1 MSGAFTVERNT
12 VKRALIAGVA
22 ALVGLA
28 ALTPPAV
35 ADDSVAPGGAHALA
49 SAQPRNAGHRLQ
61 DIRTW
66 SPQTDPYAGY
76 LRAEVPLQPRIPHDP
91 STQAHPELD
100 AKAQVM
106 LMQGDYGNSFFGNF
120 RANDGFAH
128 NVLNFWQ
135 YADYWSPWH
144 GSATAR
150 TPQSLYD
157 PATSDWRTRNFEFGV
172 VDIPNPAYTNAA
184 HRNGV
189 KSIATIYFD
198 PAFRPGL
205 TFKEAFDKDPT
216 SRGYIIAEK
225 LVEMAKYFGYD
236 GYFLNEEEGNLQDSR
251 FRPFMSYLT
260 SKGLY
265 TQWYT
270 NTPGTWSS
278 SKASLLDHGRIMNSV
293 FLNYN
298 WPGTQDRSVEAAK
311 AEGYDPYQSLFFG
324 VEANQAGFNGKHRS
338 ATELPSLY
346 ESRRNHSPKASVAL
360 FTPSDMYQRGL
371 ADAVKPKGADK
382 DVPLFQQDPYQWM
395 VAERERM
402 YFSGVTSNP
411 KDTGAHPGHSRPE
424 VGVADSSSWVGAADF
439 IPARSVI
446 GGRQFHTDFNTGH
459 GMRWYSAGDVSAAAS
474 WTDMDAQSILPSWQ
488 WWIDTEGTRPSVD
501 FDYGPSDRRKD
512 VHGAPVSLLYHQV
525 GAWCGGSSLV
535 VHGMMSKTT
544 TLRLFKTRLAMTAD
558 TSMPITFRKSSKDH
572 GTMKAALVFADDPR
586 RVVTVDVPGSGVKG
600 GWHTSTLRL
609 GRFAGRTLTTLG
621 LQFAPAPD
629 YQMNVGAISV
639 RDGSGVPAAPSE
651 VQLDTVYDDGQ
662 AILSWHA
669 APFDDVAGY
678 VVESMGPDGKIVHL
692 ASGYTDLAYLKAVPK
707 KTGKVTFRVRAVGH
721 DGQMSAPSTVSY
733 DYSAQPRHIK
743 VAEAATASKLLT
755 DAVRPGVLDV
765 TWDAKGVRVS
775 TCRVDVHLVDIAKDD
790 IDNQPYGLDV
800 PCAAGGA
807 RVPVP
812 IREGHPYDLTVTAG
826 HGLGLSYRGHTHDSW
841 AAPVTLD
848 DIVVERKRSGF
859 HMRNLTSPD
868 WYGLQIMWKGTD
880 GTSRKLTTI
889 RRGGSV
895 RGGWGTAP
903 TTDCPTAFHSFP
915 SSQGTLVMKVTDY
928 AGNTTT
934 QHFAVKNN
942 DLVRPATAPRFTVVE
957 PARQRVTVSHPI
969 IPVRISVSGD
979 QPVSWRLRGALPAG
993 LRWTNDM
1000 SVNGLTSLAATL
1012 SGSPRS
1018 AGNHRIVVEVS
1029 DLFGNTVT
1037 RSVVVEAARGSAP
1050 SSSGGSSGP
1059 SASASADSAIR
1070 PGWDSS
1076 SSASSG
1082 STRPVRMP
1090 LTGC

>member
-35 ADDSVAPGGAHALA
+35 ADDSVAPVGAHALA

-66 SPQTDPYAGY
+66 SPQTDPYARY

-91 STQAHPELD
+91 STQVHPELD

-572 GTMKAALVFADDPR
+572 GTMKAALVFADDPG

>member
-1 MSGAFTVERNT
+1 M
-12 VKRALIAGVA
+12 KRALIAGVA

-66 SPQTDPYAGY
+66 SPQTDPYARY

-459 GMRWYSAGDVSAAAS
+459 GMKWYSAGDVSAAAS

>member
-1 MSGAFTVERNT
+1 M
-12 VKRALIAGVA
+12 KRALIAGVA

-35 ADDSVAPGGAHALA
+35 ADDSVAPVGAHALA

-66 SPQTDPYAGY
+66 SPQTDPYARY

-298 WPGTQDRSVEAAK
+298 WSGTQDRSVEAAK

-459 GMRWYSAGDVSAAAS
+459 GMKWYSAGDVSAAAS

-572 GTMKAALVFADDPR
+572 GTMKAALVFADDPG

-621 LQFAPAPD
+621 LQFEPAPD

-639 RDGSGVPAAPSE
+639 RDGSGVPAAPSK
-651 VQLDTVYDDGQ
+651 VHLDTVYDDGQ

-707 KTGKVTFRVRAVGH
+707 KTGKVIFRVRAVGH

-915 SSQGTLVMKVTDY
+915 SSQGTLIMKVTDY

-942 DLVRPATAPRFTVVE
+942 DLVRPAIAPRFTVVE

-1018 AGNHRIVVEVS
+1018 AGSHRIVVEAS

>member
-1 MSGAFTVERNT
+1 M
-12 VKRALIAGVA
+12 KRALIAGVA

-35 ADDSVAPGGAHALA
+35 ADDSVAPVGAHALA

-66 SPQTDPYAGY
+66 SPQTDPYARY

-572 GTMKAALVFADDPR
+572 GTMKAALVFADDPG

-969 IPVRISVSGD
+969 ILVRISVSGD

-1018 AGNHRIVVEVS
+1018 AGNHRIVVEAS

>member
-35 ADDSVAPGGAHALA
+35 ADDSVAPVGAHALA

-66 SPQTDPYAGY
+66 SPQTDPYARY

-459 GMRWYSAGDVSAAAS
+459 GMKWYSAGDVSAAAS

>member
-1 MSGAFTVERNT
+1 M
-12 VKRALIAGVA
+12 KRALIAGVA

-35 ADDSVAPGGAHALA
+35 ADDSVAPVGAHALA

-66 SPQTDPYAGY
+66 SPQTDPYARY

-903 TTDCPTAFHSFP
+903 TTDDPTAFHSFP

>member
-1 MSGAFTVERNT
+1 M
-12 VKRALIAGVA
+12 KRALIAGVA

-35 ADDSVAPGGAHALA
+35 ADDSVAPVRAHALA

-61 DIRTW
+61 DIRTR
-66 SPQTDPYAGY
+66 SPQTDPYARY

-459 GMRWYSAGDVSAAAS
+459 GMKWYSAGDVSAAAS

-572 GTMKAALVFADDPR
+572 GTMKAALVFADDPG

-609 GRFAGRTLTTLG
+609 GRFAGRTLTT
-621 LQFAPAPD
+621 
-629 YQMNVGAISV
+629 
-639 RDGSGVPAAPSE
+639 
-651 VQLDTVYDDGQ
+651 
-662 AILSWHA
+662 
-669 APFDDVAGY
+669 
-678 VVESMGPDGKIVHL
+678 
-692 ASGYTDLAYLKAVPK
+692 
-707 KTGKVTFRVRAVGH
+707 
-721 DGQMSAPSTVSY
+721 
-733 DYSAQPRHIK
+733 PRI
-743 VAEAATASKLLT
+743 
-755 DAVRPGVLDV
+755 AVR
-765 TWDAKGVRVS
+765 
-775 TCRVDVHLVDIAKDD
+775 
-790 IDNQPYGLDV
+790 
-800 PCAAGGA
+800 
-807 RVPVP
+807 
-812 IREGHPYDLTVTAG
+812 
-826 HGLGLSYRGHTHDSW
+826 
-841 AAPVTLD
+841 
-848 DIVVERKRSGF
+848 
-859 HMRNLTSPD
+859 
-868 WYGLQIMWKGTD
+868 
-880 GTSRKLTTI
+880 
-889 RRGGSV
+889 
-895 RGGWGTAP
+895 
-903 TTDCPTAFHSFP
+903 
-915 SSQGTLVMKVTDY
+915 
-928 AGNTTT
+928 
-934 QHFAVKNN
+934 
-942 DLVRPATAPRFTVVE
+942 
-957 PARQRVTVSHPI
+957 
-969 IPVRISVSGD
+969 
-979 QPVSWRLRGALPAG
+979 
-993 LRWTNDM
+993 
-1000 SVNGLTSLAATL
+1000 
-1012 SGSPRS
+1012 
-1018 AGNHRIVVEVS
+1018 
-1029 DLFGNTVT
+1029 
-1037 RSVVVEAARGSAP
+1037 
-1050 SSSGGSSGP
+1050 
-1059 SASASADSAIR
+1059 
-1070 PGWDSS
+1070 
-1076 SSASSG
+1076 
-1082 STRPVRMP
+1082 TRPRLP
-1090 LTGC
+1090 DECRCHLSA

>member
-35 ADDSVAPGGAHALA
+35 ADDSVAPVGAHALT

-61 DIRTW
+61 DIRTR
-66 SPQTDPYAGY
+66 SPQTDPYARY

-189 KSIATIYFD
+189 KSIETIYFD

-1018 AGNHRIVVEVS
+1018 AGNHRIVVEAS

>member
-35 ADDSVAPGGAHALA
+35 ADDSVAPVGAHALA

-66 SPQTDPYAGY
+66 SPQTDPYARY

-942 DLVRPATAPRFTVVE
+942 DLVRPAIAPRFTVVE

>member
-35 ADDSVAPGGAHALA
+35 ADDSVAPVGAHALA

-61 DIRTW
+61 DIRTR
-66 SPQTDPYAGY
+66 SPQTDPYARY

-446 GGRQFHTDFNTGH
+446 GGRQSHTDFNTGH
-459 GMRWYSAGDVSAAAS
+459 GMKWYSAGDVSAAAS

-572 GTMKAALVFADDPR
+572 GTMKAALVFADDPG

-915 SSQGTLVMKVTDY
+915 SSQGTLIMKVTDY

-942 DLVRPATAPRFTVVE
+942 DLVRPAIAPRFTVVE

-1018 AGNHRIVVEVS
+1018 AGNHRIVVEAS

>member
-35 ADDSVAPGGAHALA
+35 ADDSVAPVGAHALA

-66 SPQTDPYAGY
+66 SPQTDPYARY

-157 PATSDWRTRNFEFGV
+157 SATSDWRTRNFEFGV

-459 GMRWYSAGDVSAAAS
+459 GMKWYSAGDVSAAAS

-903 TTDCPTAFHSFP
+903 TTDDPTAFHSFP

-1018 AGNHRIVVEVS
+1018 AGNHRIVVEAS

>member
-1 MSGAFTVERNT
+1 M
-12 VKRALIAGVA
+12 KRALIAGVA

-35 ADDSVAPGGAHALA
+35 ADDSVAPVGAHALA

-66 SPQTDPYAGY
+66 SPQTDPYARY

-459 GMRWYSAGDVSAAAS
+459 GMKWYSAGDVSAAAS

-572 GTMKAALVFADDPR
+572 GTMKAALVFADDPG

-915 SSQGTLVMKVTDY
+915 SSQGTLIMKVTDY

-942 DLVRPATAPRFTVVE
+942 DLVRPAIAPRFTVVE

-969 IPVRISVSGD
+969 ILVRISVSGD

>member
-1 MSGAFTVERNT
+1 M
-12 VKRALIAGVA
+12 KRALIAGVA

-35 ADDSVAPGGAHALA
+35 ADDSVAPVGAHALA

-66 SPQTDPYAGY
+66 SPQTDPYARY

-298 WPGTQDRSVEAAK
+298 WSGTQDRSVEAAK

-459 GMRWYSAGDVSAAAS
+459 GMKWYSAGDVSAAAS

-572 GTMKAALVFADDPR
+572 GTMKAALVFADDPG

-915 SSQGTLVMKVTDY
+915 SSQGTLIMKVTDY

-969 IPVRISVSGD
+969 ILVRISVSGD

>member
-35 ADDSVAPGGAHALA
+35 ADDSVAPVGAHALA

-66 SPQTDPYAGY
+66 SPQTDPYARY

-338 ATELPSLY
+338 ATELPSIY

-459 GMRWYSAGDVSAAAS
+459 GMKWYSAGDVSAAAS

-572 GTMKAALVFADDPR
+572 GTMKAALVFADDPG

-903 TTDCPTAFHSFP
+903 TTDDPTAFHSFP
-915 SSQGTLVMKVTDY
+915 SSQGTLIMKVTDY

-1018 AGNHRIVVEVS
+1018 AGNHRIVVEAS

>member
-1 MSGAFTVERNT
+1 M
-12 VKRALIAGVA
+12 KRALIAGVA

-35 ADDSVAPGGAHALA
+35 ADDSVAPVGAHALA

-66 SPQTDPYAGY
+66 SPQTDPYARY

-572 GTMKAALVFADDPR
+572 GTMKAALVFADDPG

-765 TWDAKGVRVS
+765 TWDAKGVRAS

-807 RVPVP
+807 KVPVP

>member
-35 ADDSVAPGGAHALA
+35 ADDSVAPVRAHALA

-61 DIRTW
+61 DIRTR
-66 SPQTDPYAGY
+66 SPQTDPYARY

-459 GMRWYSAGDVSAAAS
+459 GMKWYSAGDVSAAAS

-572 GTMKAALVFADDPR
+572 GTMKAALVFADDPG

-903 TTDCPTAFHSFP
+903 TTDDPTAFHSFP
-915 SSQGTLVMKVTDY
+915 SSQGTLIMKVTDY

-942 DLVRPATAPRFTVVE
+942 DLVRPAIAPRFTVVE

-1018 AGNHRIVVEVS
+1018 AGNHRIVVEAS

>member
-35 ADDSVAPGGAHALA
+35 ADDSVAPVGAHALA

-66 SPQTDPYAGY
+66 SPQTDPYARY

-572 GTMKAALVFADDPR
+572 GTMKAALVFADDPG

-969 IPVRISVSGD
+969 ILVRISVSGD

>member
-1 MSGAFTVERNT
+1 M
-12 VKRALIAGVA
+12 KRALIAGVA

-35 ADDSVAPGGAHALA
+35 ADDSVAPVGAHALA

-66 SPQTDPYAGY
+66 SPQTDPYARY

-459 GMRWYSAGDVSAAAS
+459 GMKWYSAGDVSAAAS

-942 DLVRPATAPRFTVVE
+942 DLVRPAIAPRFTVVE

>member
-1 MSGAFTVERNT
+1 M
-12 VKRALIAGVA
+12 KRALIAGVA

-35 ADDSVAPGGAHALA
+35 ADDSVAPVGAHALA

-66 SPQTDPYAGY
+66 SPQTDPYARY

-572 GTMKAALVFADDPR
+572 GTMKAALVFADDPG

-903 TTDCPTAFHSFP
+903 TTDDPTAFHSFP

-1018 AGNHRIVVEVS
+1018 AGNHRIVVEAS

>member
-35 ADDSVAPGGAHALA
+35 ADDSVAPVGAHALA

-66 SPQTDPYAGY
+66 SPQTDPYARY

-446 GGRQFHTDFNTGH
+446 GGRRFHTDFNTGH
-459 GMRWYSAGDVSAAAS
+459 GMKWYSAGDVSAAAS

-572 GTMKAALVFADDPR
+572 GTMKAALVFADDPG

-903 TTDCPTAFHSFP
+903 TTDDPTAFHSFP
-915 SSQGTLVMKVTDY
+915 SSQGTLIMKVTDY

-1018 AGNHRIVVEVS
+1018 AGNHRIVVEAS

>member
-35 ADDSVAPGGAHALA
+35 ADDSVAPVGAHALA

-66 SPQTDPYAGY
+66 SPQTDPYARY

-572 GTMKAALVFADDPR
+572 GTMKAALVFADDPG

-903 TTDCPTAFHSFP
+903 TTDDPTAFHSFP

-942 DLVRPATAPRFTVVE
+942 DLVRPAIAPRFTVVE

-1018 AGNHRIVVEVS
+1018 AGNHRIVVEAS

>member
-35 ADDSVAPGGAHALA
+35 ADDSVAPVGAHALA

-66 SPQTDPYAGY
+66 SPQTDPYARY

-459 GMRWYSAGDVSAAAS
+459 GMKWYSAGDVSAAAS

-572 GTMKAALVFADDPR
+572 GTMKAALVFADDPG

-903 TTDCPTAFHSFP
+903 TTDDPTAFHSFP

-969 IPVRISVSGD
+969 ILVRISVSGD

>member
-1 MSGAFTVERNT
+1 M
-12 VKRALIAGVA
+12 KRALIAGVA

-35 ADDSVAPGGAHALA
+35 ADDSVAPVGAHALA

-66 SPQTDPYAGY
+66 SPQTDPYARY

-572 GTMKAALVFADDPR
+572 GTMKAALVFADDPG

-775 TCRVDVHLVDIAKDD
+775 ICRVDVHLVDIAKDD

-969 IPVRISVSGD
+969 ILVRISVSGD

>member
-1 MSGAFTVERNT
+1 M
-12 VKRALIAGVA
+12 KRALIAGVA

-35 ADDSVAPGGAHALA
+35 ADDSVAPVGAHALA

-66 SPQTDPYAGY
+66 SPQTDPYARY

-338 ATELPSLY
+338 ATELPSIY

-459 GMRWYSAGDVSAAAS
+459 GMKWYSAGDVSAAAS

-572 GTMKAALVFADDPR
+572 GTMKAALVFADDPG

-639 RDGSGVPAAPSE
+639 RDGSGVPAAPSK
-651 VQLDTVYDDGQ
+651 VHLDTVYDDGQ

-707 KTGKVTFRVRAVGH
+707 KTGKVIFRVRAVGH

-903 TTDCPTAFHSFP
+903 TTDDPTAFHSFP

-1018 AGNHRIVVEVS
+1018 AGNHRIVVEAS

>member
-35 ADDSVAPGGAHALA
+35 ADDSVAPVGAHALA

-61 DIRTW
+61 DIRTR
-66 SPQTDPYAGY
+66 SPQTDPYARY

-216 SRGYIIAEK
+216 SRGCIIAEK

-459 GMRWYSAGDVSAAAS
+459 GMKWYSAGDVSAAAS

-572 GTMKAALVFADDPR
+572 GTMKAALVFADDPG

-903 TTDCPTAFHSFP
+903 TTDDPTAFHSFP
-915 SSQGTLVMKVTDY
+915 SSQGTLIMKVTDY

-942 DLVRPATAPRFTVVE
+942 DLVRPAIAPRFTVVE

-1018 AGNHRIVVEVS
+1018 AGNHRIVVEAS

>member
-1 MSGAFTVERNT
+1 M
-12 VKRALIAGVA
+12 KRALIAGVA

-35 ADDSVAPGGAHALA
+35 ADDSVAPVGAHALA

-66 SPQTDPYAGY
+66 SPQTDPYARY

-205 TFKEAFDKDPT
+205 TFREAFDKDPT

-459 GMRWYSAGDVSAAAS
+459 GMKWYSAGDVSAAAS

-572 GTMKAALVFADDPR
+572 GTMKAALVFADDPG

-903 TTDCPTAFHSFP
+903 TTDDPTAFHSFP
-915 SSQGTLVMKVTDY
+915 SSQGTLIMKVTDY

-942 DLVRPATAPRFTVVE
+942 DLVRPAIAPRFTVVE

-1018 AGNHRIVVEVS
+1018 AGNHRIVVEAS

>member
-1 MSGAFTVERNT
+1 M
-12 VKRALIAGVA
+12 KRALIAGVA

-35 ADDSVAPGGAHALA
+35 ADDSVAPVGAHALA

-66 SPQTDPYAGY
+66 SPQTDPYARY

-903 TTDCPTAFHSFP
+903 TTDDPTAFHSFP
-915 SSQGTLVMKVTDY
+915 SSQGTLIMKVTDY

-1018 AGNHRIVVEVS
+1018 AGNHRIVVEAS

>member
-35 ADDSVAPGGAHALA
+35 ADDSVAPVGAHALA

-66 SPQTDPYAGY
+66 SPQTDPYARY

-459 GMRWYSAGDVSAAAS
+459 GMKWYSAGDVSAAAS

-572 GTMKAALVFADDPR
+572 GTMKAALVFADDPG

-621 LQFAPAPD
+621 LQFEPAPD

-639 RDGSGVPAAPSE
+639 RDGSGVPAAPSK
-651 VQLDTVYDDGQ
+651 VHLDTVYDDGQ

-707 KTGKVTFRVRAVGH
+707 KTGKVIFRVRAVGH

-915 SSQGTLVMKVTDY
+915 SSQGTLIMKVTDY

>member
-35 ADDSVAPGGAHALA
+35 ADDSVAPVGAHALA

>member
-1 MSGAFTVERNT
+1 M
-12 VKRALIAGVA
+12 KRALIAGVA

-35 ADDSVAPGGAHALA
+35 ADDSVAPVGAHALA

-66 SPQTDPYAGY
+66 SPQTDPYARY

-439 IPARSVI
+439 TPARSVI

-572 GTMKAALVFADDPR
+572 GTMKAALVFADDPG

-969 IPVRISVSGD
+969 ILVRISVSGD

>member
-35 ADDSVAPGGAHALA
+35 ADDSVAPVGAHALA
-49 SAQPRNAGHRLQ
+49 SAQPRNAGYRLQ

-66 SPQTDPYAGY
+66 SPQTDPYARY

-459 GMRWYSAGDVSAAAS
+459 GMKWYSAGDVSAAAS

-572 GTMKAALVFADDPR
+572 GTMKAALVFADDPG

-621 LQFAPAPD
+621 LQFEPAPD

-639 RDGSGVPAAPSE
+639 RDGSGVPAAPSK
-651 VQLDTVYDDGQ
+651 VHLDTVYDDGQ

-707 KTGKVTFRVRAVGH
+707 KTGKVIFRVRAVGH

-903 TTDCPTAFHSFP
+903 TTDDPTAFHSFP
-915 SSQGTLVMKVTDY
+915 SSQGTLIMKVTDY

-942 DLVRPATAPRFTVVE
+942 DLVRPAIAPRFTVVE

-1018 AGNHRIVVEVS
+1018 AGNHRIVVEAS

>member
-35 ADDSVAPGGAHALA
+35 ADDSVAPVGAHALA

-66 SPQTDPYAGY
+66 SPQTDPYARY

-572 GTMKAALVFADDPR
+572 GTMKAALVFADDPG

-903 TTDCPTAFHSFP
+903 TTDDPTAFHSFP

>member
-1 MSGAFTVERNT
+1 M
-12 VKRALIAGVA
+12 KRALIAGVA

-35 ADDSVAPGGAHALA
+35 ADDSVAPVRAHALA

-66 SPQTDPYAGY
+66 SPQTDPYARY

-459 GMRWYSAGDVSAAAS
+459 GMKWYSAGDVSAAAS

-572 GTMKAALVFADDPR
+572 GTMKAALVFADDPG

-1018 AGNHRIVVEVS
+1018 AGNHRIVVEAS

>member
-1 MSGAFTVERNT
+1 M
-12 VKRALIAGVA
+12 KRALIAGVA

-35 ADDSVAPGGAHALA
+35 ADDSVAPVGAHALA

-66 SPQTDPYAGY
+66 SPQTDPYARY

-459 GMRWYSAGDVSAAAS
+459 GMKWYSAGDVSAAAS

-512 VHGAPVSLLYHQV
+512 VHGAPVSLPYHQV
-525 GAWCGGSSLV
+525 GAWRGGSSLV

-572 GTMKAALVFADDPR
+572 GTMKAALVFADDPG

-915 SSQGTLVMKVTDY
+915 SSQGTLIMKVTDY

-942 DLVRPATAPRFTVVE
+942 DLVRPAIAPRFTVVE

-969 IPVRISVSGD
+969 ILVRISVSGD

>member
-1 MSGAFTVERNT
+1 M
-12 VKRALIAGVA
+12 KRALIAGVA

-66 SPQTDPYAGY
+66 SPQTDPYARY

-360 FTPSDMYQRGL
+360 LTPSDMYQRGL

-721 DGQMSAPSTVSY
+721 DGQMSAP
-733 DYSAQPRHIK
+733 
-743 VAEAATASKLLT
+743 
-755 DAVRPGVLDV
+755 
-765 TWDAKGVRVS
+765 
-775 TCRVDVHLVDIAKDD
+775 
-790 IDNQPYGLDV
+790 
-800 PCAAGGA
+800 
-807 RVPVP
+807 
-812 IREGHPYDLTVTAG
+812 
-826 HGLGLSYRGHTHDSW
+826 
-841 AAPVTLD
+841 
-848 DIVVERKRSGF
+848 
-859 HMRNLTSPD
+859 
-868 WYGLQIMWKGTD
+868 
-880 GTSRKLTTI
+880 
-889 RRGGSV
+889 RR
-895 RGGWGTAP
+895 
-903 TTDCPTAFHSFP
+903 
-915 SSQGTLVMKVTDY
+915 
-928 AGNTTT
+928 
-934 QHFAVKNN
+934 
-942 DLVRPATAPRFTVVE
+942 
-957 PARQRVTVSHPI
+957 
-969 IPVRISVSGD
+969 
-979 QPVSWRLRGALPAG
+979 
-993 LRWTNDM
+993 
-1000 SVNGLTSLAATL
+1000 
-1012 SGSPRS
+1012 
-1018 AGNHRIVVEVS
+1018 
-1029 DLFGNTVT
+1029 
-1037 RSVVVEAARGSAP
+1037 
-1050 SSSGGSSGP
+1050 
-1059 SASASADSAIR
+1059 
-1070 PGWDSS
+1070 
-1076 SSASSG
+1076 
-1082 STRPVRMP
+1082 
-1090 LTGC
+1090 

>member
-35 ADDSVAPGGAHALA
+35 ADDSVAPVGAHALA

-66 SPQTDPYAGY
+66 SPQTDPYARY

-459 GMRWYSAGDVSAAAS
+459 GMKWYSAGDVSAAAS

-572 GTMKAALVFADDPR
+572 GTMKAALVFADDPG

-903 TTDCPTAFHSFP
+903 TTDDPTAFHSFP

>member
-1 MSGAFTVERNT
+1 M
-12 VKRALIAGVA
+12 KRALIAGVA

-35 ADDSVAPGGAHALA
+35 ADDSVAPVGAHALA

-66 SPQTDPYAGY
+66 SPQTDPYARY

-572 GTMKAALVFADDPR
+572 GTMKAALVFADDPG

-903 TTDCPTAFHSFP
+903 TTDDPTAFHSFP

-928 AGNTTT
+928 AGNTTI

-969 IPVRISVSGD
+969 ILVRISVSGD

>member
-1 MSGAFTVERNT
+1 M
-12 VKRALIAGVA
+12 KRALIAGVA

-35 ADDSVAPGGAHALA
+35 ADDSVAPVGAHALA

-66 SPQTDPYAGY
+66 SPQTDPYARY

-572 GTMKAALVFADDPR
+572 GTMKAALVFADDPG

-1018 AGNHRIVVEVS
+1018 AGNHRIVVEAS

>member
-35 ADDSVAPGGAHALA
+35 ADDSVAPVGAHALA

-66 SPQTDPYAGY
+66 SPQTDPYARY

-459 GMRWYSAGDVSAAAS
+459 GMKWYSAGDVSAAAS

-572 GTMKAALVFADDPR
+572 GTMKAALVFADDPG

-903 TTDCPTAFHSFP
+903 TTDDPTAFHSFP
-915 SSQGTLVMKVTDY
+915 SSQGTLIMKVTDY

-942 DLVRPATAPRFTVVE
+942 DLVRPAIAPRFTVVE

-969 IPVRISVSGD
+969 ILVRISVSGD

>member
-35 ADDSVAPGGAHALA
+35 ADDSVAPVGAHALA

-61 DIRTW
+61 DIRTR
-66 SPQTDPYAGY
+66 SPQTDPYARY

-572 GTMKAALVFADDPR
+572 GTMKAALVFADDPG

-942 DLVRPATAPRFTVVE
+942 DLVRPAIAPRFTVVE

-1018 AGNHRIVVEVS
+1018 AGNHRIVVEAS